1 MHELVSAVCIQ
12 SPRRQC
18 YSLLYVISHSPL
30 HTDPLRFWSW
40 EPNDKNS
47 VDWCNLDH
55 CLWHQ
60 GMRLRTC
67 GVRVLRKT
75 MPASRCWANLV
86 SCLPVMQV
94 VHFVCMQCMLCVQT
108 ECCLYAL
115 HVSESAKDLL
125 GLPVLTAFWAYP
137 AIRCKLDNHSAISR
151 HYLKKFL
158 DNALFCLHVYFSFL
172 MNFKQFLFYQKIKHL
187 LLPICTCCS
196 ADAYITSELFFWF
209 FWASAF
215 DSIDAADFT

>member
-1 MHELVSAVCIQ
+1 MGPGYETQDLWGEGPQKDHACIKMLSKSCILSTCHAGSAFCV
-12 SPRRQC
+12 
-18 YSLLYVISHSPL
+18 Y
-30 HTDPLRFWSW
+30 
-40 EPNDKNS
+40 
-47 VDWCNLDH
+47 
-55 CLWHQ
+55 
-60 GMRLRTC
+60 
-67 GVRVLRKT
+67 
-75 MPASRCWANLV
+75 A
-86 SCLPVMQV
+86 
-94 VHFVCMQCMLCVQT
+94 VHVVCMQCILCVQT

-137 AIRCKLDNHSAISR
+137 ATRCKLDNHSAISR

-209 FWASAF
+209 F
-215 DSIDAADFT
+215 

>member
-1 MHELVSAVCIQ
+1 
-12 SPRRQC
+12 
-18 YSLLYVISHSPL
+18 
-30 HTDPLRFWSW
+30 
-40 EPNDKNS
+40 
-47 VDWCNLDH
+47 
-55 CLWHQ
+55 
-60 GMRLRTC
+60 
-67 GVRVLRKT
+67 
-75 MPASRCWANLV
+75 
-86 SCLPVMQV
+86 MQV

-196 ADAYITSELFFWF
+196 ADAYITSELFFF
-209 FWASAF
+209 GFSELQHLIQLMLPILRRFAAMF
-215 DSIDAADFT
+215 GQAADAIVKYRDEIR